1 MPYNYHYDLATSKAK
16 VIFRLLFRWRGS
28 VWRAVYVEYL
38 IWLLAYATLSCIYRF
53 ALTKDQQGLFE
64 KFAAFC
70 DKRLAY
76 IPMSFMLGFFVT
88 TVVSRWTTQF
98 ANLGMID
105 NIALFTSELVKGN
118 DERSKNIR
126 RNIVRYCVTSQCL
139 VFRDIHIGVRKRF
152 PTLETMVAAGF
163 LQKHELEKFNECKS
177 RYAKYWLPFNWALHL
192 LNTALEEKRI
202 DGTIARNAIAQEIRT
217 FRTGLS
223 LIWTYDWVPL
233 PVMYPQLIFLAV
245 HAYFIICVFS
255 RQFIITPTA
264 ANYTVVDLYF
274 PIMSSLEFI
283 CYVGWMKVAMEL
295 LNPFGEDD
303 DDFDCNFLLDRNLT
317 ISLTAVDEAFDDV
330 PEVKPDMF
338 WEDTVSPLYSQETA
352 GKSVNF
358 YVGSA
363 NKAGIPDDVTEITM
377 VPHPLNEKF
386 DHYIQKPARRRRT
399 SVVSVVRTP
408 STSDGAA
415 GGRRHAGSLLN
426 SLHLFQRKHSSSN
439 GEESTYAYTKPRSST
454 DIGDSFDIPRR
465 RAYLNPTFIVEKGD
479 EEAPTSPPPTIPSE
493 EASSPT
499 FRQTARSTITTIWVE
514 DCTQCALN
522 EGPRLIAIL

>member
-1 MPYNYHYDLATSKAK
+1 
-16 VIFRLLFRWRGS
+16 
-28 VWRAVYVEYL
+28 
-38 IWLLAYATLSCIYRF
+38 
-53 ALTKDQQGLFE
+53 
-64 KFAAFC
+64 
-70 DKRLAY
+70 
-76 IPMSFMLGFFVT
+76 
-88 TVVSRWTTQF
+88 
-98 ANLGMID
+98 
-105 NIALFTSELVKGN
+105 LVKGN

-317 ISLTAVDEAFDDV
+317 
-330 PEVKPDMF
+330 
-338 WEDTVSPLYSQETA
+338 VSFE
-352 GKSVNF
+352 
-358 YVGSA
+358 
-363 NKAGIPDDVTEITM
+363 
-377 VPHPLNEKF
+377 
-386 DHYIQKPARRRRT
+386 
-399 SVVSVVRTP
+399 
-408 STSDGAA
+408 
-415 GGRRHAGSLLN
+415 
-426 SLHLFQRKHSSSN
+426 
-439 GEESTYAYTKPRSST
+439 
-454 DIGDSFDIPRR
+454 
-465 RAYLNPTFIVEKGD
+465 
-479 EEAPTSPPPTIPSE
+479 
-493 EASSPT
+493 
-499 FRQTARSTITTIWVE
+499 
-514 DCTQCALN
+514 
-522 EGPRLIAIL
+522 